1 MLDGRAEGE
10 LCAAR
15 ALTLVLAH
23 ARELA
28 SEPRINRPELKA
40 VLRLALG
47 LALDIDDAI
56 HNQGEDA
63 TNTH

>member
-1 MLDGRAEGE
+1 MPDERHEGE

-15 ALTLVLAH
+15 ALTLVLAQ
-23 ARELA
+23 ACDLA
-28 SEPRINRPELKA
+28 SEPRINRHELKA